1 MPQVFFVCRLPASV
15 GRRIFFVEIATRL
28 PYCATLF
35 QGSNFVT
42 LYRLLS
48 GFEICGAP
56 HLPVAASV
64 EILYFS
70 TLEFCRM
77 AKRAYILTPHLP
89 PTKTKNPP
97 KSCFTFGGISF

>member
-28 PYCATLF
+28 PYRAAF
-35 QGSNFVT
+35 FYGSNFVT

-77 AKRAYILTPHLP
+77 AKRAFV
-89 PTKTKNPP
+89 K
-97 KSCFTFGGISF
+97 GEW

>member
-1 MPQVFFVCRLPASV
+1 MFFVCRLPANV
-15 GRRIFFVEIATRL
+15 GKRIFFVEIAMRL
-28 PYCATLF
+28 PYRTTLF

-64 EILYFS
+64 EIIYFS

-77 AKRAYILTPHLP
+77 AKRAYL
-89 PTKTKNPP
+89 KVKGKNRV
-97 KSCFTFGGISF
+97 

>member
-35 QGSNFVT
+35 QGSNFVV

-48 GFEICGAP
+48 GFEICGYP

-64 EILYFS
+64 EIIYFS

-77 AKRAYILTPHLP
+77 AKRAYLKVKAKIALNPLFVLFY
-89 PTKTKNPP
+89 KN
-97 KSCFTFGGISF
+97 GLYR

>member
-28 PYCATLF
+28 PYCAALF

-77 AKRAYILTPHLP
+77 AKRAYLKVKHRYL
-89 PTKTKNPP
+89 
-97 KSCFTFGGISF
+97 SCCLQ